1 MKIKTCTDEQ
11 LVNKWKQ
18 TGFYDFGLLSPQEQI
33 DLSAH
38 LEEIIFSLSSKP
50 NDVILETLRE
60 RCITWVH
67 SNKIT

>member
-1 MKIKTCTDEQ
+1 MKTSTDEQ

-50 NDVILETLRE
+50 NDVILDTLRE
-60 RCITWVH
+60 RCFKWIHRNSIT
-67 SNKIT
+67 

>member
-1 MKIKTCTDEQ
+1 MKTSTDEQ

-18 TGFYDFGLLSPQEQI
+18 TGFYDFDLLSPQEQI

-60 RCITWVH
+60 RCLTWVH
-67 SNKIT
+67 RNKIT

>member
-1 MKIKTCTDEQ
+1 MKTSTDEQ

-38 LEEIIFSLSSKP
+38 LEEVISSLSSKP
-50 NDVILETLRE
+50 NDVILDTLRE
-60 RCITWVH
+60 RCLTWVH
-67 SNKIT
+67 RNKIT